1 MVVMLKATPIR
12 IGFVGG
18 LLSFFVLLFVM
29 AMLGPIVDFLW
40 PIQYSSSDLAH
51 NAYGVLRWA
60 IPALGG
66 LITLIIMVGYL
77 SSIKAFRD

>member
-1 MVVMLKATPIR
+1 MLKVTL
-12 IGFVGG
+12 IGVGIGLAGG
-18 LLSFFVLLFVM
+18 LSSFFLLLLVM
-29 AMLGPIVDFLW
+29 VMLGPIVGFLW

-66 LITLIIMVGYL
+66 LITLIIMAGYL
-77 SSIKAFRD
+77 SSIKVFRD